1 MKQKNLS
8 VHRLAWLNIR
18 RKALRTGSLMIIV
31 AVLSFVMFGGTILS
45 ISLENGLKSMKSR
58 LGADLIVVPLEYD
71 KGMEAILLKGEPSCF
86 YFNRSVEEKISH
98 LDGISQITSQFF
110 LTSLSAGCCDLPIQ
124 LIAFD
129 PETDFTVQPWIAQV
143 YDKEISEGDVIIGSD
158 INVYNNSYI
167 KLYDENYKIAAKMEK
182 TGTGLDQTVFTN
194 MKTMEKL
201 FEGAKKAGL
210 NFLEDVSP
218 EYSISSVLIKAEE
231 GYDRKTL
238 IRDIRRELGGVQI
251 IETQSMITDIADKLE
266 NFAAVIKIFA
276 AMFFSITF
284 ITLFF
289 MFSIIANERKKEF
302 AVLRTIGATRVKLTS
317 TFLLESLYIS
327 STGGIIGILSSVI
340 VVLSFHIYIRD
351 RLGLPYIQPD
361 AYIIAAILIVTFF
374 AVSSIGPLASAYSA
388 VKISQ
393 QETYLT
399 LREGE

>member
-1 MKQKNLS
+1 MKQKSLS

-18 RKALRTGSLMIIV
+18 RKTLRSGCLMIIV

-45 ISLENGLKSMKSR
+45 LSLENGLKSMKSR

-86 YFNRSVEEKISH
+86 YFKRSVQEKITH

-110 LTSLSAGCCDLPIQ
+110 LTSLSAECCDLPIQ

-129 PETDFTVQPWIAQV
+129 PETDFTVQPWITQV
-143 YDKEISEGDVIIGSD
+143 YDEEISEGAVIIGSD
-158 INVYNNSYI
+158 INVDNNSYI
-167 KLYDENYKIAAKMEK
+167 KFYGENYKIAAKMEK

-210 NFLEDVSP
+210 NFLEDISP
-218 EYSISSVLIKAEE
+218 EYSISSVLIKAED

-238 IRDIRRELGGVQI
+238 IKDIRRELGGVQI
-251 IETQSMITDIADKLE
+251 IETQNMITNIASNLE
-266 NFAAVIKIFA
+266 SFAVVIKIFA
-276 AMFFSITF
+276 ALFFGIAF
-284 ITLFF
+284 ITLLL

-302 AVLRTIGATRVKLTS
+302 AVFRTLGATRGRLTS
-317 TFLLESLYIS
+317 TLLLESLYIS
-327 STGGIIGILSSVI
+327 STGGIIGILSAVI
-340 VVLSFHIYIRD
+340 IVLSFHVYISE
-351 RLGLPYIQPD
+351 RLGLPYLQPETYVV
-361 AYIIAAILIVTFF
+361 ALVLIVTFLV
-374 AVSSIGPLASAYSA
+374 VSSIGPLASVYSA
-388 VKISQ
+388 VKISR